1 MTVLVTG
8 ATGLVGSL
16 VVEGLVTA
24 GVPVRA
30 LTRSPEGGYFPDG
43 VTPVR
48 GDLLDVDALRAALT
62 GVSTI
67 FVLSAVVAEELTATL
82 LTLDLARE
90 AGVKGIVYLSVY
102 RGGDFSDV
110 AHLNAKFAAER
121 MIEQADLPATV
132 LRPTYFAQNDA
143 ALKDALVGGGIYPT
157 PLGHVGV
164 SIVDVSDVADAA
176 VIELLR
182 REREETVLPRVV
194 YDLVGPDV
202 WTGPALAQ
210 IWSEALGKTV
220 GYRGDDL
227 DGPEKQMRQFLPAW
241 YAFEIRQM
249 LARFQA
255 DGAVAT
261 EEGLADLQALLGR
274 VPRSY
279 RDFATE
285 TAHQW
290 LTASA

>member
-16 VVEGLVTA
+16 VVEGLVAA

-164 SIVDVSDVADAA
+164 SIVDVSDVA

-220 GYRGDDL
+220 DYRGDDL

>member
-16 VVEGLVTA
+16 VVEGLVAA

-110 AHLNAKFAAER
+110 AHLNAKFPAER

-143 ALKDALVGGGIYPT
+143 ALKNALVGGGVYPT

-220 GYRGDDL
+220 DYRGDDL
-227 DGPEKQMRQFLPAW
+227 EGPEKQMRQFLPAW

>member
-16 VVEGLVTA
+16 VVEGLVA
-24 GVPVRA
+24 GGVPVRA
-30 LTRSPEGGYFPDG
+30 LTRSPEGGHFPDG
-43 VTPVR
+43 VTPVG
-48 GDLLDVDALRAALT
+48 GDLLDVDALRAALA
-62 GVSTI
+62 GVSTV
-67 FVLSAVVAEELTATL
+67 FVLSAVMAEELTGTL
-82 LTLDLARE
+82 LALDLARE

-132 LRPTYFAQNDA
+132 LRPAYFAQNDA
-143 ALKDALVGGGIYPT
+143 ELKGALAGGGVYPI

-164 SIVDVSDVADAA
+164 SIVDARDVADAA

-182 REREETVLPRVV
+182 REREETALPRVV
-194 YDLVGPDV
+194 YDLVGPDAL
-202 WTGPALAQ
+202 TGPALAQ

-220 GYRGDDL
+220 GYGGDDL
-227 DGPEKQMRQFLPAW
+227 DGPEKQMRQFRPAW
-241 YAFEIRQM
+241 FAFEIRQM

-255 DGAVAT
+255 DGAAAT
-261 EEGLADLQALLGR
+261 GEGLAGLQALLGR
-274 VPRSY
+274 APRSY
-279 RDFATE
+279 RDFAAE
-285 TAHQW
+285 TARQW

>member
-8 ATGLVGSL
+8 ATGLVGSM
-16 VVEGLVTA
+16 VVEGLVEA

-30 LTRSPEGGYFPDG
+30 LTRSPEEAHFPEG

-48 GDLLDVDALRAALT
+48 GDLLDVDALRSALT
-62 GVSTI
+62 GVSTM
-67 FVLSAVVAEELTATL
+67 FLLSAVMAEELTGTL
-82 LTLDLARE
+82 LTLGLARE
-90 AGVKGIVYLSVY
+90 AGVTGIVYVSVY
-102 RGGDFSDV
+102 CGGDFSDV

-121 MIEQADLPATV
+121 MIEQAELPATI

-143 ALKDALVGGGIYPT
+143 ALKGALVGGGIYPIA
-157 PLGHVGV
+157 LGHLGV
-164 SIVDVSDVADAA
+164 SIVDARDVSDAA

-182 REREETVLPRVV
+182 REHATTPLPSAV
-194 YDLVGPDV
+194 YDLVGPDA
-202 WTGPALAQ
+202 WTGPMLAQ
-210 IWSEALGKTV
+210 IWSEVLGKTV
-220 GYRGDDL
+220 GYPGDDL
-227 DGPEKQMRQFLPAW
+227 DGPEMQMRQVHPAW
-241 YAFEIRQM
+241 FAYEIRQM
-249 LARFQA
+249 LARFQS

-261 EEGLADLQALLGR
+261 EEGLSDLEALLGR

-290 LTASA
+290 LTASE

>member
-16 VVEGLVTA
+16 VVEGLVA
-24 GVPVRA
+24 GGVPVRA

-43 VTPVR
+43 LTPVR

-82 LTLDLARE
+82 LTLDLAWE

-157 PLGHVGV
+157 PLGHLGV
-164 SIVDVSDVADAA
+164 SIVEVADVA

-182 REREETVLPRVV
+182 REREKTVLPRVV

-220 GYRGDDL
+220 DYRGDDL

-261 EEGLADLQALLGR
+261 EEGLAGLQTLLGR

>member
-16 VVEGLVTA
+16 VVEGLVA
-24 GVPVRA
+24 GGVPVRA

-132 LRPTYFAQNDA
+132 LRPAYFAQNDA

-164 SIVDVSDVADAA
+164 SIVDARDVADAA

-182 REREETVLPRVV
+182 REREKTVLPRVV

-210 IWSEALGKTV
+210 IWSEALGRTV
-220 GYRGDDL
+220 DYGGDDL
-227 DGPEKQMRQFLPAW
+227 DGPEKQMRQFRPAW
-241 YAFEIRQM
+241 FAFEIRQM

-261 EEGLADLQALLGR
+261 EEGLAGLQAVLGR